1 MVIAKIHNV
10 FKNLTETEQ
19 KIASY
24 ILEFPEKIVN
34 MTAKELASACG
45 TVPSAVNRMCKSIG
59 VEGFAKLKISLA
71 AAVGKE
77 GYDEKY
83 IPFDK
88 EDNPE
93 MIFNKV
99 FNSGINTLKNTYQ
112 MIDFSKI
119 DEIAKRLASA
129 KRIFIFGVGTSSVVA
144 VDAAYRFSQ
153 LDVQAYAYTDILQ
166 MNVMANNMKNGDV
179 AFGIS
184 HSGRTKTVVD
194 AMRSAKQAGATTI
207 ALTSFTKS
215 LLYTESD
222 YSISVYADE
231 KNYPVEAVSAR
242 IAHMC
247 VIDALI
253 LTIASLNYEDYSKH
267 ISLRNAVLDDIRY
280 GM

>member
-59 VEGFAKLKISLA
+59 VEGFTKLKISLA

-112 MIDFSKI
+112 MIDF
-119 DEIAKRLASA
+119 
-129 KRIFIFGVGTSSVVA
+129 
-144 VDAAYRFSQ
+144 
-153 LDVQAYAYTDILQ
+153 
-166 MNVMANNMKNGDV
+166 
-179 AFGIS
+179 
-184 HSGRTKTVVD
+184 
-194 AMRSAKQAGATTI
+194 
-207 ALTSFTKS
+207 
-215 LLYTESD
+215 
-222 YSISVYADE
+222 
-231 KNYPVEAVSAR
+231 
-242 IAHMC
+242 
-247 VIDALI
+247 
-253 LTIASLNYEDYSKH
+253 
-267 ISLRNAVLDDIRY
+267 
-280 GM
+280 